1 MPVVSKHCLV
11 QRLWEVAL
19 RFNHAVG
26 YGALSRSWQN
36 YWVALSY
43 HCVPGGQVQPNLQA
57 LPEAGEGHK
66 VEVGLAAAA

>member
-1 MPVVSKHCLV
+1 MFICAAWSFVPVVLSGGGNAVKMPVVSKHCLV

-36 YWVALSY
+36 YWAS
-43 HCVPGGQVQPNLQA
+43 
-57 LPEAGEGHK
+57 
-66 VEVGLAAAA
+66 AAEPASISRSR